1 MLTVSFENKEDAV
14 MNRSILAHHR
24 LCNQA
29 STSSSSHF
37 RKYIQNHICRGIST
51 KIVCNIWL
59 GVTQSFQN
67 VVLFVGIFVST
78 KGD

>member
-1 MLTVSFENKEDAV
+1 MLTISFENKEDAV

-29 STSSSSHF
+29 STSSLF

-59 GVTQSFQN
+59 GVTQSLQN
-67 VVLFVGIFVST
+67 VVLFVGIFLST